1 MDFIEGTYSAG
12 KFEMDL
18 TQFLS
23 VEAPIA
29 KSITCLES
37 SHSTVS
43 MVYLFFLAVTATIH
57 QIIKEG
63 GLPSDVADQIRK
75 AVNFR
80 FNQQINDAPDDVYL
94 TGFMLDPSM

>member
-1 MDFIEGTYSAG
+1 MDFIDGTYAAG

-18 TQFLS
+18 NQYLAIET
-23 VEAPIA
+23 PIA

-57 QIIKEG
+57 
-63 GLPSDVADQIRK
+63 
-75 AVNFR
+75 
-80 FNQQINDAPDDVYL
+80 
-94 TGFMLDPSM
+94 

>member
-1 MDFIEGTYSAG
+1 MDFIDGTYTAG

-18 TQFLS
+18 NQYLAI
-23 VEAPIA
+23 EAPIA

-57 QIIKEG
+57 HVINEG
-63 GLPSDVADQIRK
+63 GLLCLVEDQIWQ
-75 AVNFR
+75 AVNFQ
-80 FNQQINDAPDDVYL
+80 FNQQINKAPDDVYL
-94 TGFMLDPSM
+94 TGFMLDPST